1 MMQVDPASMAMQLV
15 AIERQNMDKLLK
27 KQMDSIKGQQSA
39 ISTLTTK
46 LSSFQTMLKD
56 LNKASNLQAQK
67 ATMSQEGLMTVTSNG
82 KASSGQY
89 NFFVKQLAQS
99 HQVGLSLD
107 SETTPLPAD
116 GVFSL
121 TVKGKSVDID
131 LATLPAGS
139 TVKDLVSHI
148 NNAKDNPGVKAT
160 LVRTDGKV
168 NMVLTSKD
176 SGKENAITVK
186 YSGDAS
192 SSLGTAVAKQSEI
205 TKAQD
210 AELQM
215 GGNNPLTIT
224 SASNKIENVV
234 DGLTLQ
240 LTKAQ
245 KSGDAPLQVTVEQD
259 KEAVTGS
266 LKKFVDSYNELV
278 DELAKM
284 TSSDPKAPGALSS
297 DSGVRS
303 LKSALANSVRDLPNG
318 LSLSSLGIKTD
329 KTGKLSFNET
339 DFNKALEKD
348 PELLGKALMGDDGLL
363 KRMSDSLD
371 PYTKRDGA
379 LKGRKSGLEA
389 SEKRVNERMEALDR
403 RMNSAYKRYLNQF
416 TTMNQM
422 MQTMGNL

>member
-1 MMQVDPASMAMQLV
+1 MQIDPAATAMQLV
-15 AIERQNMDKLLK
+15 AIERKNMDALLK
-27 KQMDSIKGQQSA
+27 KQMDGIKGQQSA
-39 ISTLTTK
+39 ISTLNTK
-46 LSSFQTMLKD
+46 LSTFQTMLKD

-67 ATMSQEGLMTVTSNG
+67 ATMSQDGVMTVTSNG

-89 NFFVKQLAQS
+89 NFFVEQLAQS

-107 SETTPLPAD
+107 SETAPLPAD

-121 TVKGKSVDID
+121 TVKGKTIDID

-139 TVKDLVSHI
+139 TVKDLVSKI
-148 NNAKDNPGVKAT
+148 NDAKDNPGVKAT

-176 SGKENAITVK
+176 SGLENVISVN
-186 YSGDAS
+186 YSGDATN
-192 SSLGTAVAKQSEI
+192 SLGAAISGKTDI

-210 AELQM
+210 ARLRM
-215 GGNNPLTIT
+215 GGDNPLTIT

-245 KSGDAPLQVTVEQD
+245 KSGDAPLLVNIEQD

-303 LKSALANSVRDLPNG
+303 LKSVLSNSVRDLPNG

-329 KTGKLSFNET
+329 KAGKLSFSET
-339 DFNKALEKD
+339 DFNKALDKD
-348 PELLGKALMGDDGLL
+348 PELLGKALLGDDGLL

-379 LKGRKSGLEA
+379 LKGRKTGLEA
-389 SEKRVNERMEALDR
+389 SEKRIKERMDALDR
-403 RMNSAYKRYLNQF
+403 RMDSAYKRYLNQF
-416 TTMNQM
+416 STMNQM
-422 MQTMGNL
+422 LQTMGAL

>member
-1 MMQVDPASMAMQLV
+1 MQIDPASTAMQLV
-15 AIERQNMDKLLK
+15 AIERKNMDALLK
-27 KQMDSIKGQQSA
+27 KQMDGIKGQQSA
-39 ISTLTTK
+39 LSTLNTK
-46 LSSFQTMLKD
+46 LSTFQTMLKD

-67 ATMSQEGLMTVTSNG
+67 ATMSQDGVMTVTSNG

-89 NFFVKQLAQS
+89 NFFVEQLAQS
-99 HQVGLSLD
+99 HQIGLSLD
-107 SETTPLPAD
+107 SETAPLPAD

-121 TVKGKSVDID
+121 TVKGKTIDID

-148 NNAKDNPGVKAT
+148 NDAKDNPGVKAT

-176 SGKENAITVK
+176 SGLENAIAVN
-186 YSGDAS
+186 YRGDAS
-192 SSLGTAVAKQSEI
+192 NSLGAAISGKTDI

-210 AELQM
+210 AKLRM
-215 GGNNPLTIT
+215 GGDNPLTIT

-245 KSGDAPLQVTVEQD
+245 KSGDAPLLVNIEQD

-266 LKKFVDSYNELV
+266 LKKFVDSYNELI

-303 LKSALANSVRDLPNG
+303 LKSVLSNSVRDLPNG

-329 KTGKLSFNET
+329 KAGKLSFSET

-403 RMNSAYKRYLNQF
+403 RMDSAYKRYLNQF

-422 MQTMGNL
+422 LQTMGSL

>member
-1 MMQVDPASMAMQLV
+1 MQIDPAATAMQLV
-15 AIERQNMDKLLK
+15 AIERKNMDALLK
-27 KQMDSIKGQQSA
+27 KQMDGIKGQQSA
-39 ISTLTTK
+39 LSTLNTK
-46 LSSFQTMLKD
+46 LSTFQTMLKD

-67 ATMSQEGLMTVTSNG
+67 ATMSQDGVMTVTSNG

-89 NFFVKQLAQS
+89 NFFVEQLAQS

-107 SETTPLPAD
+107 SETAPLPAD

-121 TVKGKSVDID
+121 TVKGKTIDID

-139 TVKDLVSHI
+139 TVKDLVSKI
-148 NNAKDNPGVKAT
+148 NDAKDNPGVKAT

-168 NMVLTSKD
+168 NMVLSSKD
-176 SGKENAITVK
+176 SGLENAISVN
-186 YSGDAS
+186 YSGDATN
-192 SSLGTAVAKQSEI
+192 SLGAAISVKTDI

-210 AELQM
+210 ARLRM
-215 GGNNPLTIT
+215 GGDNPLTIT

-245 KSGDAPLQVTVEQD
+245 KSGDAPLLVNIEQD

-303 LKSALANSVRDLPNG
+303 LKSVLSNSVRDLPNG

-329 KTGKLSFNET
+329 KAGKLSFSET
-339 DFNKALEKD
+339 DFNKALDKD
-348 PELLGKALMGDDGLL
+348 PELLGKALLGDDGLL

-379 LKGRKSGLEA
+379 LKGRKTGLEA
-389 SEKRVNERMEALDR
+389 SEKRIKERMDALDR
-403 RMNSAYKRYLNQF
+403 RMDSAYKRYLNQF
-416 TTMNQM
+416 STMNQM
-422 MQTMGNL
+422 LQTMGAL

>member
-1 MMQVDPASMAMQLV
+1 MMQIDPASMAMQLV
-15 AIERQNMDKLLK
+15 AIERKNMDKLLK

-67 ATMSQEGLMTVTSNG
+67 ATMSQEGIMTVTSNG

-89 NFFVKQLAQS
+89 NFFVEQLAQS

-107 SETTPLPAD
+107 SETAPLPAD

-131 LATLPAGS
+131 LASLPAGA

-168 NMVLTSKD
+168 NMVLTSKE

-186 YSGDAS
+186 YSGDAG

-210 AELQM
+210 AKLQM

-303 LKSALANSVRDLPNG
+303 LKSMLANSVRDLPNG

>member
-1 MMQVDPASMAMQLV
+1 MQIDPAATAMQLV
-15 AIERQNMDKLLK
+15 AIERKNMDALLK
-27 KQMDSIKGQQSA
+27 KQMDGIKGQQSA
-39 ISTLTTK
+39 ISTLNTK
-46 LSSFQTMLKD
+46 LSTFQTMLKD

-67 ATMSQEGLMTVTSNG
+67 ATMSQEGVMTVTSNG

-89 NFFVKQLAQS
+89 NFFVEQLAQS

-107 SETTPLPAD
+107 SETAPLPAD

-121 TVKGKSVDID
+121 TVKGKTIDID

-139 TVKDLVSHI
+139 TVKDLVSKI
-148 NNAKDNPGVKAT
+148 NDAKDNPGVKAT

-176 SGKENAITVK
+176 SGLENAISVN
-186 YSGDAS
+186 YSGDATN
-192 SSLGTAVAKQSEI
+192 SLGAAISGKTDI

-210 AELQM
+210 ARLRM
-215 GGNNPLTIT
+215 GGDNPLTIT

-245 KSGDAPLQVTVEQD
+245 KSGDAPLLVNIEQD

-303 LKSALANSVRDLPNG
+303 LKSVLSNSVRDLPNG

-329 KTGKLSFNET
+329 KAGKLSFSET
-339 DFNKALEKD
+339 DFNKALDKD
-348 PELLGKALMGDDGLL
+348 PELLGKALLGDDGLL

-379 LKGRKSGLEA
+379 LKGRKTGLEA
-389 SEKRVNERMEALDR
+389 SEKRIKERMDALDR
-403 RMNSAYKRYLNQF
+403 RMDSAYKRYLNQF
-416 TTMNQM
+416 STMNQM
-422 MQTMGNL
+422 LQTMGAL

>member
-1 MMQVDPASMAMQLV
+1 MQIDPASTAMQLV
-15 AIERQNMDKLLK
+15 AIERKNMDALLK
-27 KQMDSIKGQQSA
+27 KQMDGIKGQQSA
-39 ISTLTTK
+39 LSTLNTK
-46 LSSFQTMLKD
+46 LSTFQTMLKD

-67 ATMSQEGLMTVTSNG
+67 ATMSQDGVMTVTSNG

-89 NFFVKQLAQS
+89 NFFVEQLAQS
-99 HQVGLSLD
+99 HQIGLSLD
-107 SETTPLPAD
+107 SETAPLPAD

-121 TVKGKSVDID
+121 TVKGKTIDID

-148 NNAKDNPGVKAT
+148 NDAKDNPGVKAT

-176 SGKENAITVK
+176 SGLENAIAVN
-186 YSGDAS
+186 YRGDAS
-192 SSLGTAVAKQSEI
+192 NSLGAAISSKTDI

-210 AELQM
+210 AKLRM
-215 GGNNPLTIT
+215 GGDNPLTIT

-245 KSGDAPLQVTVEQD
+245 KSGDAPLLVNIEQD

-266 LKKFVDSYNELV
+266 LKKFVDSYNELI

-303 LKSALANSVRDLPNG
+303 LKSVLSNSVRDLPNG

-329 KTGKLSFNET
+329 KAGKLSFSET

-403 RMNSAYKRYLNQF
+403 RMDSAYKRYLNQF

-422 MQTMGNL
+422 LQTMGAL

>member
-1 MMQVDPASMAMQLV
+1 MQIDPASTAMQLV
-15 AIERQNMDKLLK
+15 AVERQNMDKLLK
-27 KQMDSIKGQQSA
+27 KQLDSVKAQQSA
-39 ISTLTTK
+39 ISSLTTK
-46 LSSFQTMLKD
+46 LSSFQTLLKD
-56 LNKASNLQAQK
+56 LNKASSLQAQK
-67 ATMSQEGLMTVTSNG
+67 ATLSQEGLMTVTSNG

-89 NFFVKQLAQS
+89 SFFVEQLAQS
-99 HQVGLSLD
+99 HQVGLQLD
-107 SETTPLPAD
+107 SDTAPLPAD

-121 TVKGKSVDID
+121 TVKGKTLDID
-131 LATLPAGS
+131 LASLPTGA
-139 TVKDLVSHI
+139 TVKDLVSQI

-168 NMVLTSKD
+168 SMVLTSKE
-176 SGKENAITVK
+176 SGVENAITLG
-186 YSGDAS
+186 YSGDGANA
-192 SSLGTAVAKQSEI
+192 LGVAMAGKTDI
-205 TKAQD
+205 TQAQD
-210 AELQM
+210 AKLRM
-215 GGNNPLTIT
+215 GGDNPLTIT

-234 DGLTLQ
+234 DGLTFQ

-245 KSGDAPLQVTVEQD
+245 KADDAPLLVTVDQD

-303 LKSALANSVRDLPNG
+303 LKSVIARSVRELPDDLTLG
-318 LSLSSLGIKTD
+318 SLGIKTD
-329 KTGKLSFNET
+329 KAGKLSFNET

-363 KRMSDSLD
+363 KRMSNALD

-379 LKGRKSGLEA
+379 LKGRKTGLEA
-389 SEKRVNERMEALDR
+389 NEKRVNERMEALDR
-403 RMNSAYKRYLNQF
+403 RMDSAYKRYLNQF

-422 MQTMGNL
+422 LQTMGGL

>member
-1 MMQVDPASMAMQLV
+1 MQIDPAATAMQLV
-15 AIERQNMDKLLK
+15 AIERKNMDALLK
-27 KQMDSIKGQQSA
+27 KQMDGIKGQQSA
-39 ISTLTTK
+39 LSTLNTK
-46 LSSFQTMLKD
+46 LSTFQTMLKD

-67 ATMSQEGLMTVTSNG
+67 ATMSQDGVMTVTSNG

-89 NFFVKQLAQS
+89 NFFVEQLAQS
-99 HQVGLSLD
+99 HQVGFSLD
-107 SETTPLPAD
+107 SETSPLPAD

-121 TVKGKSVDID
+121 TVKGKTIDID

-139 TVKDLVSHI
+139 TVKDLVSKI
-148 NNAKDNPGVKAT
+148 NDAKDNPGVKAT
-160 LVRTDGKV
+160 LVRTDGRV

-176 SGKENAITVK
+176 SGLENAISVN
-186 YSGDAS
+186 YSGDATN
-192 SSLGTAVAKQSEI
+192 SLGAAISGKTDI

-210 AELQM
+210 AKLRM
-215 GGNNPLTIT
+215 GGDNPLTIT

-245 KSGDAPLQVTVEQD
+245 KSGDAPLLVNIEQD

-266 LKKFVDSYNELV
+266 LKKFVESYNELV

-303 LKSALANSVRDLPNG
+303 LKSVLSNSVRDLPNG

-329 KTGKLSFNET
+329 KAGKLSFSET
-339 DFNKALEKD
+339 DFNKALDKD
-348 PELLGKALMGDDGLL
+348 PELLGKALLGDDGLL

-379 LKGRKSGLEA
+379 LKGRKTGLEA
-389 SEKRVNERMEALDR
+389 SEKRIKERMDALDR
-403 RMNSAYKRYLNQF
+403 RMDSAYKRYLNQF
-416 TTMNQM
+416 STMNQM
-422 MQTMGNL
+422 LQTMGAL

>member
-1 MMQVDPASMAMQLV
+1 MQIDPASTAMQLV
-15 AIERQNMDKLLK
+15 TIERQNMDKLLK
-27 KQMDSIKGQQSA
+27 KQLDSAKGQQSA
-39 ISTLTTK
+39 ISSLTTK
-46 LSSFQTMLKD
+46 LSSFQTLLKD
-56 LNKASNLQAQK
+56 LNKATNLQAQK
-67 ATMSQEGLMTVTSNG
+67 ATMSQEGIMTVTSNG

-99 HQVGLSLD
+99 HQVGLQLGSD
-107 SETTPLPAD
+107 SAPLPVD
-116 GVFSL
+116 GIFSL
-121 TVKGKSVDID
+121 TVNGKTMEID
-131 LATLPAGS
+131 LATLPTGA
-139 TVKDLVSHI
+139 TAKELVSQI

-168 NMVLTSKD
+168 SMVLTSKD
-176 SGKENAITVK
+176 SGVENAITLG
-186 YSGDAS
+186 YSGDSGNA
-192 SSLGTAVAKQSEI
+192 LGVAVAGKKDI
-205 TKAQD
+205 TQAQD
-210 AELQM
+210 AILRM
-215 GGNNPLTIT
+215 GGDNPLTIT

-234 DGLTLQ
+234 DGLTFQ

-245 KSGDAPLQVTVEQD
+245 KVDDAPLLVTVDQD

-303 LKSALANSVRDLPNG
+303 LKSMLARSVRDLPG
-318 LSLSSLGIKTD
+318 DLTLGSLGIKTD
-329 KTGKLSFNET
+329 KAGKLSFNET

-363 KRMSDSLD
+363 KRMSNSLD

-379 LKGRKSGLEA
+379 LKGRKTGLEA
-389 SEKRVNERMEALDR
+389 NEKRISERMEALDR
-403 RMNSAYKRYLNQF
+403 RMDSAYKRYLNQF

-422 MQTMGNL
+422 LQTMGAL

>member
-1 MMQVDPASMAMQLV
+1 MQIDPAATAMQLV
-15 AIERQNMDKLLK
+15 AIERKNMDALLK
-27 KQMDSIKGQQSA
+27 KQMDGIKGQQSA
-39 ISTLTTK
+39 LSTLNTK
-46 LSSFQTMLKD
+46 LSTFQTMLKD

-67 ATMSQEGLMTVTSNG
+67 ATMSQEGVMTVTSNG

-89 NFFVKQLAQS
+89 NFFVEQLAQS

-107 SETTPLPAD
+107 SETAPLPAD

-121 TVKGKSVDID
+121 TVKGKTIDID

-139 TVKDLVSHI
+139 TVKDLVSKI
-148 NNAKDNPGVKAT
+148 NDAKDNPGVKAT

-176 SGKENAITVK
+176 SGLENAISVN
-186 YSGDAS
+186 YSGDAAN
-192 SSLGTAVAKQSEI
+192 SLGAAISGKTDI

-210 AELQM
+210 ARLRM
-215 GGNNPLTIT
+215 GGDNPLTIT

-245 KSGDAPLQVTVEQD
+245 KSGDAPLLVNIEQD

-303 LKSALANSVRDLPNG
+303 LKSVLSNSVRDLPNG

-329 KTGKLSFNET
+329 KAGKLSFSET
-339 DFNKALEKD
+339 DFNKTLDKD
-348 PELLGKALMGDDGLL
+348 PELLGKALLGDDGLL

-379 LKGRKSGLEA
+379 LKGRKTGLEA
-389 SEKRVNERMEALDR
+389 SEKRIKERMDALDR
-403 RMNSAYKRYLNQF
+403 RMDSAYKRYLNQF
-416 TTMNQM
+416 STMNQM
-422 MQTMGNL
+422 LQTMGAL

>member
-1 MMQVDPASMAMQLV
+1 MQIDPATTAMQLV
-15 AIERQNMDKLLK
+15 AIERKNMDVLLK
-27 KQMDSIKGQQSA
+27 KQMDGIKGQQSA
-39 ISTLTTK
+39 LSTLSTK
-46 LSSFQTMLKD
+46 LSTFQTMLKD

-67 ATMSQEGLMTVTSNG
+67 ATMSQDGIMTVTSNG

-89 NFFVKQLAQS
+89 NFFVEQLAQS

-107 SETTPLPAD
+107 SETAPLPAD

-121 TVKGKSVDID
+121 TVKGKTIDID

-139 TVKDLVSHI
+139 TIKDLVAKI
-148 NNAKDNPGVKAT
+148 NDAKDNPGVKAT

-176 SGKENAITVK
+176 SGLENAISVN
-186 YSGDAS
+186 YSGDATNVLGVAIS
-192 SSLGTAVAKQSEI
+192 SKTDI

-210 AELQM
+210 ARLRM
-215 GGNNPLTIT
+215 GGDSPLTIT

-245 KSGDAPLQVTVEQD
+245 KSGDAPLLVNIEQD

-266 LKKFVDSYNELV
+266 LKKFVESYNELV

-303 LKSALANSVRDLPNG
+303 LKSVLSNSVRALPNG

-329 KTGKLSFNET
+329 KAGKLSFSET

-379 LKGRKSGLEA
+379 LKGRKTGLEA
-389 SEKRVNERMEALDR
+389 SEKRVKERMDALDR
-403 RMNSAYKRYLNQF
+403 RMDSAYKRYLNQF
-416 TTMNQM
+416 STMNQM
-422 MQTMGNL
+422 LQTMGAL

>member
-1 MMQVDPASMAMQLV
+1 MQIDPAATAMQLV
-15 AIERQNMDKLLK
+15 AIERKNMDALLK
-27 KQMDSIKGQQSA
+27 KQMDGIKGQQSA
-39 ISTLTTK
+39 ISTLNTK
-46 LSSFQTMLKD
+46 LSTFQTMLKD

-67 ATMSQEGLMTVTSNG
+67 ATMSQDGVMTVTSNG

-89 NFFVKQLAQS
+89 NFFVEQLAQS

-107 SETTPLPAD
+107 SETAPLPAD

-121 TVKGKSVDID
+121 TVKGKTIDID
-131 LATLPAGS
+131 LTTLPAGS
-139 TVKDLVSHI
+139 TVKDLVSKI
-148 NNAKDNPGVKAT
+148 NDAKDNPGVKAT

-176 SGKENAITVK
+176 SGLENAISVN
-186 YSGDAS
+186 YSGDATN
-192 SSLGTAVAKQSEI
+192 SLGTAISGKTDI

-210 AELQM
+210 ARLRM
-215 GGNNPLTIT
+215 GGDNPLTIT

-245 KSGDAPLQVTVEQD
+245 KSGDAPLLVNIEQD

-266 LKKFVDSYNELV
+266 LKKFVESYNELV

-303 LKSALANSVRDLPNG
+303 LKSVLSNSVRDLPNG

-329 KTGKLSFNET
+329 KAGKLSFSET
-339 DFNKALEKD
+339 DFNKALDKD
-348 PELLGKALMGDDGLL
+348 PELLGKALLGDDGLL

-379 LKGRKSGLEA
+379 LKGRKTGLEA
-389 SEKRVNERMEALDR
+389 SEKRIKERMDALDR
-403 RMNSAYKRYLNQF
+403 RMDSAYKRYLNQF
-416 TTMNQM
+416 STMNQM
-422 MQTMGNL
+422 LQTMGAL